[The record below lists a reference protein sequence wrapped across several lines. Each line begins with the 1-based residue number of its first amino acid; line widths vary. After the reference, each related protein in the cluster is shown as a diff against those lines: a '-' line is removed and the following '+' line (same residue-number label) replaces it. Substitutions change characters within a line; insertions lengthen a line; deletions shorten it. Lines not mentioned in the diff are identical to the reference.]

1 MYWSD
6 GVEFTADDIVF
17 DVELVKAT
25 EGMSYHTEFNT
36 YVDKVYAEDKYTVVF
51 EFKEGNSRFHTFFV
65 DRWGGFRPF
74 PKHIF
79 EEWTILYHLSS
90 IRLSVPALCIE
101 GL

>member
-74 PKHIF
+74 PSLF
-79 EEWTILYHLSS
+79 EEVDDPVSFEFNPPISS
-90 IRLSVPALCIE
+90 AYIE
-101 GL
+101 G